1 MGILSR
7 KTKLQLFLAFSVSI
21 YTYRMVTQKYNKLA
35 GKHVLVIGGTSG
47 IGFSVAEASLESG
60 ARVTISSSSDSRVKS
75 SISSLQKSYPD
86 GKITGRTCDLS
97 KDSLEDDVSALFSKV
112 GKVDHIIYTAGDSL
126 AQMPLSSITLPSI
139 IAAGQIRFF
148 APLIVAKI
156 GSKHLNPGPESSI
169 VLTTGAVAERPH
181 EGWSVI
187 ASYAAGLYGM
197 TRNLALDLR
206 PVRVNCVSPGAVD
219 TELWKGMGEDEKKM
233 MFERIGGNVL
243 TGRVGRPEDVAE
255 TYLWLMKDSNVTGF
269 VASSNAGSTLV

>member
-1 MGILSR
+1 
-7 KTKLQLFLAFSVSI
+7 
-21 YTYRMVTQKYNKLA
+21 
-35 GKHVLVIGGTSG
+35 
-47 IGFSVAEASLESG
+47 
-60 ARVTISSSSDSRVKS
+60 
-75 SISSLQKSYPD
+75 
-86 GKITGRTCDLS
+86 
-97 KDSLEDDVSALFSKV
+97 
-112 GKVDHIIYTAGDSL
+112 
-126 AQMPLSSITLPSI
+126 MPLSSITLPSI

-243 TGRVGRPEDVAE
+243 TGRVGRRECLFRFCFCVE
-255 TYLWLMKDSNVTGF
+255 W
-269 VASSNAGSTLV
+269 